1 MANRFRPRD
10 AQKDRRVNNPRDPL
24 KGAWRFW
31 PSVSF
36 SLNDLPKIITTSAI
50 YKSFG
55 MQGNITSIDIFED
68 KDGKPTGQGRIR
80 FKYVSFLFLSFVPHA
95 SLFLARWL
103 LL

>member
-1 MANRFRPRD
+1 MANRFRARD
-10 AQKDRRVNNPRDPL
+10 AQKDRRVNNSRDPL

-36 SLNDLPKIITTSAI
+36 SLNDLPKIITTRVI
-50 YKSFG
+50 YKSFC

-68 KDGKPTGQGRIR
+68 KDGKPSGQGRIR

-95 SLFLARWL
+95 S
-103 LL
+103 